1 MSEDMALPLTKP
13 APSFLL
19 LPPEVRDCIYDAA
32 LSWPVIS
39 DLAKT
44 DPLEPDS
51 TVHGHWEQPLCT
63 VPRPRY
69 GPMSTPSLLLL
80 NRQITPEALEVLY
93 RKPLILDTT
102 PPYIPQ
108 LGQPMGIPEI
118 ISETTLQNLRFVV
131 PRMDLDQRQSARYW
145 FKIIEMLLD
154 IWFVKNNLE
163 EVQAR
168 IQCPPHQGDTRR
180 DRYAEEIRAEY
191 YHRLLSKL
199 RGFGEQVPVII

>member
-1 MSEDMALPLTKP
+1 MALPLTEP

-44 DPLEPDS
+44 VPLEPDA
-51 TVHGHWEQPLCT
+51 TVHGCWEQPLCT

-80 NRQITPEALEVLY
+80 NRQITSEALEVLY

-131 PRMDLDQRQSARYW
+131 LRMDLDQRQSARYW

-168 IQCPPHQGDTRR
+168 IQCPRLQGDTKRQ
-180 DRYAEEIRAEY
+180 IC
-191 YHRLLSKL
+191 
-199 RGFGEQVPVII
+199 RGDWC

>member
-1 MSEDMALPLTKP
+1 
-13 APSFLL
+13 
-19 LPPEVRDCIYDAA
+19 
-32 LSWPVIS
+32 
-39 DLAKT
+39 
-44 DPLEPDS
+44 
-51 TVHGHWEQPLCT
+51 
-63 VPRPRY
+63 
-69 GPMSTPSLLLL
+69 
-80 NRQITPEALEVLY
+80 VLY

-131 PRMDLDQRQSARYW
+131 LRMDLDQRQSARYW

-191 YHRLLSKL
+191 YHRLLSKVEPL
-199 RGFGEQVPVII
+199 EVNLESK